1 MLSWLPWFCGPSH
14 IIVLRILGPFAPNW
28 KAFGFGITSPNAWTN
43 HLQSHRQACELGGE
57 LHHKISH
64 LVTWEQMKRSLTATT
79 SSFSHTP
86 ILRISATWWY
96 LHTTYWRMITIMT
109 RGNCSLA
116 KVLIGRIYLNVG
128 VELRTVSCDRRG
140 RIFNCFLIN
149 SCKGR
154 TVYYFRTDETRRLIR
169 HWRISDSAI
178 EYRIYIIYGI
188 YRIHR
193 IYRI

>member
-1 MLSWLPWFCGPSH
+1 MFFLSLY
-14 IIVLRILGPFAPNW
+14 PNW
-28 KAFGFGITSPNAWTN
+28 KAIGLGIFQEITSPNA
-43 HLQSHRQACELGGE
+43 LQCLYESSSKSSRGLWVWGGTHHEKSHMM
-57 LHHKISH
+57 
-64 LVTWEQMKRSLTATT
+64 TWEQMKRSLTATT

-154 TVYYFRTDETRRLIR
+154 TVYYLRTDETRRLIR
-169 HWRISDSAI
+169 HRRISDSVI
-178 EYRIYIIYGI
+178 
-188 YRIHR
+188 
-193 IYRI
+193 